1 MSQHTISEL
10 IVPQQKRT
18 TITDTV
24 ASLRLDS
31 VIASAFGLSRGK
43 AAEAI
48 GRGIVFVNHV
58 EVTKPD
64 FQVSE
69 GDKLTPAR
77 KGKSLPVRSRRQIQ
91 KRQTVHYHR
100 KIKNPASD
108 FTPAQGLSYNY
119 IFFFFFVSL
128 NFTGGRFDHFF
139 IGYDNSQHLLVNWKL
154 LIDRID
160 IFFLTIASISAGS
173 SVPYASFI

>member
-1 MSQHTISEL
+1 MNYYKAGRTNLSLSQHTISEL

-69 GDKLTPAR
+69 GDKLTLR
-77 KGKSLPVRSRRQIQ
+77 GKGKACLLEVGGRSRKDRQ
-91 KRQTVHYHR
+91 
-100 KIKNPASD
+100 
-108 FTPAQGLSYNY
+108 Y
-119 IFFFFFVSL
+119 I
-128 NFTGGRFDHFF
+128 
-139 IGYDNSQHLLVNWKL
+139 
-154 LIDRID
+154 
-160 IFFLTIASISAGS
+160 TIEK
-173 SVPYASFI
+173 Y

>member
-1 MSQHTISEL
+1 MNYYKAGRTNLSLSQHTISEL

-91 KRQTVHYHR
+91 KKTDSTL
-100 KIKNPASD
+100 P
-108 FTPAQGLSYNY
+108 
-119 IFFFFFVSL
+119 
-128 NFTGGRFDHFF
+128 
-139 IGYDNSQHLLVNWKL
+139 
-154 LIDRID
+154 
-160 IFFLTIASISAGS
+160 
-173 SVPYASFI
+173 